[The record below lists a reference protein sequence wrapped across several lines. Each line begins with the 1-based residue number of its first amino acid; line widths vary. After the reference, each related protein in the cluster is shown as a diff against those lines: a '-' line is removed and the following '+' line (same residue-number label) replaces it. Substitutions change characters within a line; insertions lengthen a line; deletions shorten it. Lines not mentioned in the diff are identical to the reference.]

1 MHATSDFF
9 YAGPPY
15 QAGRNHPATPETSGA
30 LGQTV
35 MRPYGRLMA
44 EAAAT
49 TAATAPA
56 DAMDAAR
63 AEIDVIDHKI
73 LSILADRVRCNEII
87 AAAKAASGVTMPLR
101 PAREVKMLRKL
112 IGAAPPG
119 VDADLV
125 FDVWRAM
132 IAANVRR
139 QRPVEVVV
147 AGSGGDMMRMFDTAR
162 RHFSGA
168 ARIARADEPRDALN
182 RVTEQPATVAVLPWP
197 GPAGLATWWAMFT
210 ERRYANISIIAALP
224 MRADGEPE
232 AALVAN
238 GATLE
243 PAGEDHTF
251 ALAFDPHYRVS
262 RAINEAGL
270 RGREML
276 RVRETVMIE
285 FEGFLAKSDPRLV
298 QLSREGLEGV
308 RVIGSYARV

>member
-1 MHATSDFF
+1 
-9 YAGPPY
+9 
-15 QAGRNHPATPETSGA
+15 
-30 LGQTV
+30 
-35 MRPYGRLMA
+35 MRPYGLAMA

-49 TAATAPA
+49 VPGTAPA

-73 LSILADRVRCNEII
+73 LSILSDRVRCNEII

-119 VDADLV
+119 VDADLI

-147 AGSGGDMMRMFDTAR
+147 AGAGDILRMFDTAR

-182 RVTEQPATVAVLPWP
+182 RVIEQPSAVAVLPWP
-197 GPAGLATWWAMFT
+197 GPAGLTTWWAMLT
-210 ERRYANISIIAALP
+210 ERRYAPLALIAALP

-251 ALAFDPHYRVS
+251 ALAFDPHYRAA

-276 RVRETVMIE
+276 RVRETVLVE
-285 FEGFLAKSDPRLV
+285 FEGFVPKGDARLI
-298 QLSREGLEGV
+298 QLSREGLEGA